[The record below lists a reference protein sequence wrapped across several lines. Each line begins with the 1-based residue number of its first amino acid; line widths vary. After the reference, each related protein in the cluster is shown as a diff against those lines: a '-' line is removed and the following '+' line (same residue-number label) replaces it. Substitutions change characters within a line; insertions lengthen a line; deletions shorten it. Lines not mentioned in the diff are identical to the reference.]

1 LLALIEADADSLATL
16 LALAE
21 AALVDADA
29 EADSLATLLVDWL
42 ALADAALV
50 DSDAEADW
58 LALVEALSARLWL
71 TLPET

>member
-1 LLALIEADADSLATL
+1 LLA
-16 LALAE
+16 
-21 AALVDADA
+21 
-29 EADSLATLLVDWL
+29 DWL
-42 ALADAALV
+42 ALADAALI